1 MKYIDLRSDT
11 VTIPTPQMR
20 QAMARAEV
28 GDDVYRDD
36 PTVEELEVL
45 AASVTGHQAGLFV
58 ASGTMGNQLA
68 IMTHTRRGDEII
80 TGSNYHIVAHEVGAA
95 AVLSNVSIRMIH
107 HDNDLIY
114 PQDIKAA
121 VRSVDIH
128 NPTTSLLSLENALS
142 NGTVMPKELM
152 LENIDTAHSL
162 GLKVH
167 LDGARVFNAAVALN
181 CDVKELTA
189 PFDSVMFCLSKG
201 LCSPIGSM
209 LVGSTEFIERARKN
223 RKLLGG
229 GMRQAGILAAA
240 GLISIREMTK
250 RLMDDHENASKL
262 ASLLSGIEKVDVF
275 EQLRDINMVYF
286 KLNVD
291 SPENLVD
298 FAMTQG
304 CKINPPGQG
313 VFRVV
318 THNDISSDDV
328 EAFVQIVKMFIKEN
342 PSAIT

>member
-11 VTIPTPQMR
+11 VTMPTPKMR
-20 QAMARAEV
+20 QAMAQAEV

-36 PTVEELEVL
+36 PTVKELEVL
-45 AASVTGHQAGLFV
+45 AARVTGHQAGLFV

-95 AVLSNVSIRMIH
+95 AVLSNVSIRMIQ

-121 VRSVDIH
+121 VRSTDIH

-142 NGTVMPKELM
+142 NGTVMPKDLM

-167 LDGARVFNAAVALN
+167 LDGARVFNAAVALD

-240 GLISIREMTK
+240 GLISIHEMTK
-250 RLMDDHENASKL
+250 RLVDDHENAKKL
-262 ASLLSGIEKVDVF
+262 ASMLSDVKEADVF

-286 KLNVD
+286 KLNVEH
-291 SPENLVD
+291 PEKLVD

-304 CKINPPGQG
+304 CKINPPGHG

-318 THNDISSDDV
+318 THNDISLNDI
-328 EAFVQIVKMFIKEN
+328 EAFVQIVKLFMKEN

>member
-11 VTIPTPQMR
+11 VTMPTPQMR
-20 QAMARAEV
+20 QAMAQAEV

-36 PTVEELEVL
+36 PTVKELEEL
-45 AASVTGHQAGLFV
+45 AARVTGHQAGLFV

-95 AVLSNVSIRMIH
+95 AVLSNVSIRIIN

-114 PQDIKAA
+114 PQDIISA

-142 NGTVMPKELM
+142 NGTVMPKDLM
-152 LENIDTAHSL
+152 LENIETAHSL

-167 LDGARVFNAAVALN
+167 LDGARIFNAAVALN

-189 PFDSVMFCLSKG
+189 PFSSVMFCLSKG

-240 GLISIREMTK
+240 GLISIYEMTK
-250 RLMDDHENASKL
+250 RLMDDHENARKL
-262 ASLLSGIEKVDVF
+262 ASLLSDLAEVDVF

-291 SPENLVD
+291 SPEKLVD

-304 CKINPPGQG
+304 CKLNPPGNG

-328 EAFVQIVKMFIKEN
+328 NAFVQIVKMFIKEN
-342 PSAIT
+342 PSAKI